1 MARTEQEVIDD
12 MGTAPSGFTFAQ
24 LAEWVSWRS
33 FFAKAIALFES
44 ILDRT
49 KSDINTIITTQKIGS
64 KLWYAEKIMEFQNGD
79 SLTMNEDTGML
90 EYVTIDTSKQIIAR
104 CSVSEVII
112 NGVSNVVF
120 KAAKYNNIDDKVLVP
135 LDVSTELP
143 NFETYVE
150 NVKITGTDT
159 LVVSTASDLVKMIG
173 SVYYDPAYSP
183 AEVIAAVKQALINY
197 RDTLGGGSLSGFVK
211 KHEFYTK
218 IAACLGVYAV
228 DIDTL
233 EHKTSTGDYSSIESS
248 SELESGYFN
257 YDVDNAGFSL
267 AFKNYKT
274 DVVNTTITDL
284 NLT

>member
-1 MARTEQEVIDD
+1 MAQTEQEIIDD
-12 MGTAPSGFTFAQ
+12 MGAAPSGFVFAQ
-24 LAEWVSWRS
+24 LADWVLWRS
-33 FFAKAIALFES
+33 FFANAIALFES

-49 KSDINTIITTQKIGS
+49 KSDIDTIIATQKLGS
-64 KLWYAEKIMEFQNGD
+64 KSWYAKKIMEFQNGD

-90 EYVTIDTSKQIIAR
+90 EYVNIDTSKQIIAR
-104 CSVSEVII
+104 CSVGEKVVE
-112 NGVSNVVF
+112 NVSHVVF
-120 KAAKYNNIDDKVLVP
+120 KAAKYNNLDDKVLVP

-143 NFETYVE
+143 NLETYVE

-173 SVYYDPAYSP
+173 SIYYDPAYNP
-183 AEVIAAVKQALINY
+183 AEVIFAVKQALINY
-197 RDTLGGGSLSGFVK
+197 RDTLGGGALSGIVK

-218 IAACLGVYAV
+218 IAGCLGVYAV
-228 DIDTL
+228 DLDTL
-233 EHKTSTGDYSSIESS
+233 QHKTSTGEYGSIESS
-248 SELESGYFN
+248 AELEAGYFN